1 MRRFIA
7 ATSVSLALLMAGCSK
22 QGSTPSEDSAKAAG
36 LNTDEEK
43 TIYAIGL
50 VMSRQLTPLSLSP
63 AELEIVKHALSDAAN
78 NKPAV
83 SLEEWGPKIDSLLQI
98 RESKLS
104 GKEKEAGKA
113 FEDKA
118 AAEAGAVR
126 LPSGL
131 IYKELTAGTGA
142 QPTAASNVKVN
153 YKGTLTNGT
162 EFDSSYKRNQPAEFP
177 LGNVI
182 PCWTEGVAKMK
193 VGGKARLVCPSAIA
207 YGDGGRPPQI
217 PGGAT
222 LVFEVELLEVK

>member
-22 QGSTPSEDSAKAAG
+22 QGSTPSEDTAKAAG

-118 AAEAGAVR
+118 ATEAGAVR

-131 IYKELTAGTGA
+131 VYKELTAGTGA
-142 QPTAASNVKVN
+142 QPTAGSTVKVN

-193 VGGKARLVCPSAIA
+193 VGGKAQLVCPSAIA